1 MELAVEREVPS
12 AGTLPAGAAF
22 YLPQRQIRTL
32 LENIMADN
40 GSGGVG
46 VLGVLVGALIVVLV
60 GGGIMFATGMIGSN
74 SSTTTLKVEMP
85 KIDAPA
91 K

>member
-1 MELAVEREVPS
+1 
-12 AGTLPAGAAF
+12 
-22 YLPQRQIRTL
+22 
-32 LENIMADN
+32 MADN

-74 SSTTTLKVEMP
+74 SGSTNVKIEMP
-85 KIDAPA
+85 KAPELPKAPSPA

>member
-1 MELAVEREVPS
+1 
-12 AGTLPAGAAF
+12 
-22 YLPQRQIRTL
+22 
-32 LENIMADN
+32 MADN
-40 GSGGVG
+40 GSGGGGVG

-85 KIDAPA
+85 KVEAPA

>member
-1 MELAVEREVPS
+1 MI
-12 AGTLPAGAAF
+12 GTSGAYAALFPANNRDHAKES
-22 YLPQRQIRTL
+22 Q
-32 LENIMADN
+32 MAES

-46 VLGVLVGALIVVLV
+46 VLGVLVGALIVILV

-74 SSTTTLKVEMP
+74 STTTTLKVEMP
-85 KIDAPA
+85 KVMTPA